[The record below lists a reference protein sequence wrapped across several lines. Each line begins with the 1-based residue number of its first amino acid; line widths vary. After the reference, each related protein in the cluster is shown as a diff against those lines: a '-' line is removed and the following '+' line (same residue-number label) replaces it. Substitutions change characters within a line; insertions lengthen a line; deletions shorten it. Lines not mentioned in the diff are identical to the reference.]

1 MYNLLSNAFKYNK
14 INGKVKITLS
24 PEGAV
29 SDFEYKRLTVTVGNT
44 GIGISEK
51 HIHSIFQRFYEI
63 NYKDSEK
70 RGNGIGLSL
79 TKSLV
84 ELHNG
89 TIQVTS
95 IPNEWTE
102 FSFSIPLGKTAY
114 REEQIEDNNGIHSPE
129 ILPDIA
135 TTECA
140 ETTQPEKSEESQTD
154 KKHSILVIEDNEELL
169 QSIRNL
175 LATQFIVYT
184 TTNGSEGIDIA
195 QSKNPELI
203 LSDIMMPGMN
213 GFEVCRTIKQ
223 EISTSHIPVVL
234 LSAKISDE
242 DKLEGFQVSADAYI
256 TKPFNFQLLKA
267 QLLSIIEN
275 RELTAQKFKSTPLT
289 QSIQVSLTSMDEKI
303 LNRAIDAVEKNIENP
318 EFDLQAFTEE
328 MNISNSMLYR
338 KLKSLTNLSPN
349 EFIRNIRLKASCK
362 LLLEQ
367 KGNISEVAYRVG
379 FNDAKYFSRCFKKEF
394 DMTPMEY
401 IEQNKTKES

>member
-1 MYNLLSNAFKYNK
+1 
-14 INGKVKITLS
+14 
-24 PEGAV
+24 
-29 SDFEYKRLTVTVGNT
+29 
-44 GIGISEK
+44 
-51 HIHSIFQRFYEI
+51 
-63 NYKDSEK
+63 
-70 RGNGIGLSL
+70 
-79 TKSLV
+79 
-84 ELHNG
+84 
-89 TIQVTS
+89 
-95 IPNEWTE
+95 
-102 FSFSIPLGKTAY
+102 
-114 REEQIEDNNGIHSPE
+114 
-129 ILPDIA
+129 
-135 TTECA
+135 
-140 ETTQPEKSEESQTD
+140 
-154 KKHSILVIEDNEELL
+154 
-169 QSIRNL
+169 
-175 LATQFIVYT
+175 
-184 TTNGSEGIDIA
+184 
-195 QSKNPELI
+195 
-203 LSDIMMPGMN
+203 MPGMN

-303 LNRAIDAVEKNIENP
+303 LNRAIEAVEKNIENP

-367 KGNISEVAYRVG
+367 KGNISEIAYRVG

-401 IEQNKTKES
+401 IEQNKTTES